1 MTEKKRFKDNGT
13 KAVTNKQRRATSPQ
27 MTAEEPASG
36 EGRGG
41 KEVSQGFTLL
51 MVIGSFNIK
60 HISFTKSKAGPSLR
74 TTDF

>member
-1 MTEKKRFKDNGT
+1 
-13 KAVTNKQRRATSPQ
+13 

-74 TTDF
+74 TTDFWSGRQMK